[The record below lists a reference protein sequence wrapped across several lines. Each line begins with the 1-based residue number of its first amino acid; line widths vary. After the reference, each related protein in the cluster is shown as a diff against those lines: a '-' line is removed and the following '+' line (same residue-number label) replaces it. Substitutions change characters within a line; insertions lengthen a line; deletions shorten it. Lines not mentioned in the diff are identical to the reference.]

1 MAVKHIRVAP
11 YYPALNR
18 LAERFVQRFKKAMT
32 AARNVGAS
40 LSQRLC
46 HFLLTYH
53 STPHATTQVAPCE
66 LFLKHNVRTWL
77 DTIQPNYSGK
87 VCDKQAI
94 KKEFHDWHARS
105 RKFEIGQKVIAKNFL
120 QGPPWVAGVIFECKG
135 PLTYL
140 VEVEPHMFWRHHV
153 DHIKHRRE
161 SEPQTESVIPTENDH
176 SVTLEDSL
184 PRNRAGDTSN

>member
-77 DTIQPNYSGK
+77 DAIRPNYSGT
-87 VCDKQAI
+87 VCDKQALQ
-94 KKEFHDWHARS
+94 EFRDQHARS
-105 RKFEIGQKVIAKNFL
+105 RKFEIGQNFL
-120 QGPPWVAGVIFECKG
+120 QEPPWVRVISECKG
-135 PLTYL
+135 P
-140 VEVEPHMFWRHHV
+140 
-153 DHIKHRRE
+153 
-161 SEPQTESVIPTENDH
+161 
-176 SVTLEDSL
+176 
-184 PRNRAGDTSN
+184 